1 MVQTVTGIGCP
12 EKLWVPIP
20 GGVEGQVGWDPV
32 QPGLVLNVEVG
43 GPACSGGVGAS

>member
-20 GGVEGQVGWDPV
+20 GGVEGQVGWDPE
-32 QPGLVLNVEVG
+32 QPDLVSGNPAQGRGLELKDL
-43 GPACSGGVGAS
+43 